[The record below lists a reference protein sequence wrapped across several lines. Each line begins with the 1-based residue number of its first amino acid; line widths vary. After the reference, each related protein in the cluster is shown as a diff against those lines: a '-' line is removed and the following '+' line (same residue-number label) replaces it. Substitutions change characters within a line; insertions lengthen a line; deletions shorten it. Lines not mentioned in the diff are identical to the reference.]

1 MPRFFCF
8 YLLPVVVVSSLGA
21 QNSILTL
28 KQAEALYLA
37 QNPMLEAGKDSIEA
51 AEARHIQAGLR
62 PNPELNFSQEGVS
75 SGPENASVFNDQEF
89 ILWATQRF
97 ELGGKRRHRRE
108 VSETGIEIT
117 RAEFED
123 SIRQG
128 RARVREAYLVSVF
141 AQEKATLAGQ
151 QLESFHRVK
160 EIHQQR
166 FAAGDVSGL
175 AQMRVDLEELRYL
188 SALNQATTD
197 ANSYWSDLA
206 ALIGWTGSE
215 RASLKWERQNLDLTA
230 SLAQLQKQALE
241 SRPDLRTMS
250 LERERHLREV
260 GFEKAQRIP
269 DVTVGGGYKRDF
281 GESSY
286 YAAIHIPLPL
296 FDRNQGAIQEAS
308 AALRRAENQFHWKKL
323 RIRSEVEQSYRNCK
337 EQQAIVARIE
347 RDVVQRAALL
357 QSTAWKSYQEGE
369 SDLTDY
375 LDALRV
381 RLDVALSFYDLLL
394 QFERSRIQLAQAV
407 GVEIK

>member
-1 MPRFFCF
+1 MPRFFGF
-8 YLLPVVVVSSLGA
+8 YLLPVVVVSTLGA
-21 QNSILTL
+21 QNSVLTL

-51 AEARHIQAGLR
+51 AEARHIQAGIR

-128 RARVREAYLVSVF
+128 RARVREAYLASVF
-141 AQEKATLAGQ
+141 AQEKATLSGQ

-166 FAAGDVSGL
+166 LAAGDVSGL

-197 ANSYWSDLA
+197 ANSYWSGLA

-215 RASLKWERQNLDLTA
+215 RASLKWERQNRDLTA
-230 SLAQLQKQALE
+230 SLAQLQKLE
-241 SRPDLRTMS
+241 FHGTR
-250 LERERHLREV
+250 
-260 GFEKAQRIP
+260 
-269 DVTVGGGYKRDF
+269 
-281 GESSY
+281 
-286 YAAIHIPLPL
+286 
-296 FDRNQGAIQEAS
+296 
-308 AALRRAENQFHWKKL
+308 RRA
-323 RIRSEVEQSYRNCK
+323 S
-337 EQQAIVARIE
+337 
-347 RDVVQRAALL
+347 
-357 QSTAWKSYQEGE
+357 
-369 SDLTDY
+369 
-375 LDALRV
+375 
-381 RLDVALSFYDLLL
+381 
-394 QFERSRIQLAQAV
+394 
-407 GVEIK
+407 